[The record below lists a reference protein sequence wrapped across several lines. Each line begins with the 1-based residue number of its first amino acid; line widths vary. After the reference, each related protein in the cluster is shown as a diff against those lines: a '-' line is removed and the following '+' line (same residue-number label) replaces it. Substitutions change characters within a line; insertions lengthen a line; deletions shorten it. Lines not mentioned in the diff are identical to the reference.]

1 MQQAA
6 AERGWMRSGAERFPG
21 PGSTSPA
28 DKVGHDPAMKAAE
41 KIGTR
46 MQVGLIQEEK
56 LFQAPAY
63 QAEPFLSRMWSIRLR
78 TGIRSPT
85 EGYAMLKEYH
95 YDHLI
100 RWPRGERAAVFLTF
114 DFQGGE
120 DVKPDKNG
128 FLNYEMWSQ
137 GEYGPHHAIYRL
149 LRILKE
155 EDIKATFLTCGA
167 IAERFPEAVQA
178 ILDHGHVVE
187 GHGYN
192 HEIARY
198 LPRDEEDQVMKKTI
212 AMVHKRTGRRC
223 YGWRSCTQSTNTI
236 ELLIE
241 NGFVFNTNC
250 FHEELPFL
258 WEKDGKLLVELP
270 RQPFGDGT
278 LFGHRH
284 GEYGNPYHGLE
295 TWKAYF
301 DELYSE
307 SSAERP
313 KYIPFTMHPYIIGRP
328 GRTLALR
335 GIIHHIKRAGDLWFP
350 TGIELA
356 EW

>member
-1 MQQAA
+1 
-6 AERGWMRSGAERFPG
+6 
-21 PGSTSPA
+21 
-28 DKVGHDPAMKAAE
+28 
-41 KIGTR
+41 
-46 MQVGLIQEEK
+46 
-56 LFQAPAY
+56 
-63 QAEPFLSRMWSIRLR
+63 
-78 TGIRSPT
+78 
-85 EGYAMLKEYH
+85 MLKEYH

-100 RWPRGERAAVFLTF
+100 RWPRGERACVFLTF

-128 FLNYEMWSQ
+128 ILNYEMWSQ

-155 EDIKATFLTCGA
+155 ENVKATFLTCGA

-212 AMVHKRTGRRC
+212 AMIQKRTGRRC

-241 NGFVFNTNC
+241 NGFTFNTNC

-258 WEKDGKLLVELP
+258 WEKNGKVLVELP

-284 GEYGNPYHGLE
+284 GEYGNPHHGLE

-307 SSAERP
+307 SSAGAPEIHPVHDASLHHRP
-313 KYIPFTMHPYIIGRP
+313 ARPHAGAARHHPAHEEGRKSLVPDRHRARRVLPQQRVP
-328 GRTLALR
+328 GRSPEASRVRRLMRTMAR
-335 GIIHHIKRAGDLWFP
+335 HCVNIG
-350 TGIELA
+350 
-356 EW
+356 

>member
-1 MQQAA
+1 
-6 AERGWMRSGAERFPG
+6 
-21 PGSTSPA
+21 
-28 DKVGHDPAMKAAE
+28 
-41 KIGTR
+41 
-46 MQVGLIQEEK
+46 
-56 LFQAPAY
+56 
-63 QAEPFLSRMWSIRLR
+63 
-78 TGIRSPT
+78 
-85 EGYAMLKEYH
+85 MLKEYH

-100 RWPRGERAAVFLTF
+100 RWPRGERACVFLTF

-128 FLNYEMWSQ
+128 VLNYEMWSQ

-167 IAERFPEAVQA
+167 IAERSRRRCRPFSTTAMWWRAMGTTTRSPA
-178 ILDHGHVVE
+178 ICRATKKTG
-187 GHGYN
+187 
-192 HEIARY
+192 
-198 LPRDEEDQVMKKTI
+198 DEEDHRHDSRSV
-212 AMVHKRTGRRC
+212 TGRRC

-236 ELLIE
+236 ELMIE

-250 FHEELPFL
+250 FHEEMPFL
-258 WEKDGKLLVELP
+258 WEKNGKLLVELP

-284 GEYGNPYHGLE
+284 GEYGNPHHGLE

-307 SSAERP
+307 SSPERP

-335 GIIHHIKRAGDLWFP
+335 GIIQHMRKAGSLWFP

-356 EW
+356 EYCLNNVFQAEAQKLRATAG